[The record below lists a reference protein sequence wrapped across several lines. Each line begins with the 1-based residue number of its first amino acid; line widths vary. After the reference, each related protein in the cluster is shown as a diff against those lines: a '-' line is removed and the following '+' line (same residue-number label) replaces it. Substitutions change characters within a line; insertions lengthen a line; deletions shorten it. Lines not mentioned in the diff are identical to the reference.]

1 MDKTPQEA
9 QTHLQIQVA
18 KFEDVILPPVD
29 LIHAS
34 YSIPFCHPDHFPAL
48 WEKISNALKPGGR
61 FAGQFFGVH
70 DTWADNKD
78 MTFHT
83 EEQVLAML
91 AQLETEYF
99 HEQDEDGQAASG
111 PKHWHVF
118 TVIARKL

>member
-1 MDKTPQEA
+1 MTKAIEIFPNQEIS
-9 QTHLQIQVA
+9 TS
-18 KFEDVILPPVD
+18 DPGD

-83 EEQVLAML
+83 EEQVRAML
-91 AQLETEYF
+91 KNLETEFF